1 MSLFFSA
8 QKVKLVEDEH
18 NQMVGVPLKRLK
30 EFTYS
35 LLVLKFPENLMGM
48 WNWKRKISKIRMEV
62 ETQKLNLADE
72 NSRNETEANAW
83 VI

>member
-35 LLVLKFPENLMGM
+35 LLVLKFPENLTGM
-48 WNWKRKISKIRMEV
+48 
-62 ETQKLNLADE
+62 
-72 NSRNETEANAW
+72 
-83 VI
+83 

>member
-1 MSLFFSA
+1 
-8 QKVKLVEDEH
+8 
-18 NQMVGVPLKRLK
+18 
-30 EFTYS
+30 
-35 LLVLKFPENLMGM
+35 
-48 WNWKRKISKIRMEV
+48 MEV